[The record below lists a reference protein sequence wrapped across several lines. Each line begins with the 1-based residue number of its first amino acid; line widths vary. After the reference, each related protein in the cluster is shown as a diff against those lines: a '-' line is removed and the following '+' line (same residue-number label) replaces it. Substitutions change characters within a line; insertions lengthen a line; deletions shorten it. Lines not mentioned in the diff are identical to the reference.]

1 MSAPVVEGV
10 PFEGLAPG
18 AVLGILGGGQ
28 LARMI
33 ALAAADLGIASH
45 IFAPEP
51 ENPAF
56 DVAAAKTV
64 APYEDEAAL
73 ARFADAVDVVTYE
86 FENVPAATAAFLAA
100 RKPLH
105 PGAHAL
111 AVTQDRL
118 SEKRFVSEQGLT
130 VAPFRAVD
138 SLSDLEDA
146 VAALGRPC
154 VLKTRRFGYD
164 GKGQVK
170 ILPGTDLAE
179 AYEAIGRQPAVLEG
193 FVSFAREVS
202 VVAARGTD
210 GSFAAFD
217 LCENE
222 HRDHI
227 LAFTRIPAQV
237 SAATEAAAIE
247 AARRIGAALGYVG
260 VFAVEM
266 FIVGEGPS
274 ESVVVNEI
282 APRVHNSGH
291 WTSEGAQTSQFH
303 QHVRAVCGFPLGS
316 AARRG
321 RVEMENLIGDAAL
334 RWRELL
340 AEPGAHLHLYG
351 KREARPGRKM
361 GHVTRVVPEQG

>member
-1 MSAPVVEGV
+1 MPAIEGQ
-10 PFEGLAPG
+10 PLAPG
-18 AVLGILGGGQ
+18 AVLGIIGGGQ

-33 ALAAADLGIASH
+33 ALAAADLGVRCH
-45 IFAPEP
+45 IFAPES

-56 DVAAAKTV
+56 DVAAARTV
-64 APYEDEAAL
+64 AAYEDEAAL

-105 PGAHAL
+105 PGARAL

-118 SEKRFVSEQGLT
+118 SEKSFVAELGLE

-138 SLSDLEDA
+138 SLADLEAA
-146 VAALGRPC
+146 VAALGRPS

-170 ILPGTDLAE
+170 IQADTDLAA

-193 FVSFAREVS
+193 FVSFSREVS

-210 GSFAAFD
+210 GTFAAFD

-237 SAATEAAAIE
+237 LAPTEAAAIE
-247 AARRIGAALGYVG
+247 AARQIGEALGYVG
-260 VFAVEM
+260 VFAVEL
-266 FIVGEGPS
+266 FVVGEGAG
-274 ESVVVNEI
+274 ERVVVNEI

-351 KREARPGRKM
+351 KHTARPGRKM
-361 GHVTRVVPEQG
+361 GHVTRVWPEPA

>member
-1 MSAPVVEGV
+1 MSPDTT
-10 PFEGLAPG
+10 GLGPG

-28 LARMI
+28 LARML
-33 ALAAADLGIASH
+33 ALAAADLGVRAH
-45 IFAPEP
+45 VFAPEP
-51 ENPAF
+51 DSPAF
-56 DVAAAKTV
+56 DVAARHTV
-64 APYEDEAAL
+64 GDYEDEAAL

-100 RKPLH
+100 RTVLH
-105 PGAHAL
+105 PGARAL

-118 SEKRFVSEQGLT
+118 SEKTFIADLGLA

-138 SLSDLEDA
+138 SLADLEL
-146 VAALGRPC
+146 AAAELGRPSI
-154 VLKTRRFGYD
+154 LKTRRFGYD

-170 ILPGTDLAE
+170 LAAGSDLAG
-179 AYEAIGRQPAVLEG
+179 AYQEIGHFPAILEG
-193 FVSFAREVS
+193 FVPFSREVS
-202 VVAARGTD
+202 VVAARGED
-210 GSFAAFD
+210 GAFAAFD

-227 LAFTRIPAQV
+227 LAFTRVPAQV
-237 SAATEAAAIE
+237 SPAASAAAIE
-247 AARRIGAALGYVG
+247 AARRIGVALGYVG
-260 VFAVEM
+260 VFAVEL
-266 FIVGEGPS
+266 FVVGGGES
-274 ESVVVNEI
+274 ERIVVNEI

-316 AARRG
+316 SRRRG

-334 RWRELL
+334 RWRDLL

-351 KREARPGRKM
+351 KRDARPGRKM
-361 GHVTRVVPEQG
+361 GHVTRVTAEDA

>member
-1 MSAPVVEGV
+1 MPAFAGQA
-10 PFEGLAPG
+10 LAPG
-18 AVLGILGGGQ
+18 AVLGIIGGGQ

-33 ALAAADLGIASH
+33 ALAAADLGIRCH
-45 IFAPEP
+45 IFAPET

-56 DVAAAKTV
+56 DVAAARTV
-64 APYEDEAAL
+64 AAYEDEAAL

-86 FENVPAATAAFLAA
+86 FENVPAATATFLSE

-105 PGAHAL
+105 PGARAL

-118 SEKRFVSEQGLT
+118 SEKSFVAELGLE

-138 SLSDLEDA
+138 SLGDLEAA
-146 VAALGRPC
+146 VAALGRPS

-170 ILPGTDLAE
+170 ILAGTDLAE
-179 AYEAIGRQPAVLEG
+179 AYAAIGRQPAVLEG
-193 FVSFAREVS
+193 FVTFAREVS

-210 GSFAAFD
+210 GTFAAFD

-227 LAFTRIPAQV
+227 LAFTRVPAQV
-237 SAATEAAAIE
+237 SVPTQAAAIE
-247 AARRIGAALGYVG
+247 AARKIGEALGYVG
-260 VFAVEM
+260 VFAVEL
-266 FIVGEGPS
+266 FVVGEGAS
-274 ESVVVNEI
+274 ERVVVNEI

-334 RWRELL
+334 RWRDLL

-351 KREARPGRKM
+351 KHSARPGRKM
-361 GHVTRVVPEQG
+361 GHVTRVWPERS